1 MGSLE
6 HSKVLAVDAA
16 LAATATGRFLGAAF
30 VAILVVDAFLVGTAF
45 GVDLAV
51 AEALDLLILGLTA
64 VLFFLVFVVAAFL
77 VVVLAVCCRMT
88 CQTLPSPS
96 CCNNQSLVLPE

>member
-6 HSKVLAVDAA
+6 QSKVLVVDAV

-30 VAILVVDAFLVGTAF
+30 GAGLEVDTFLVGAAF
-45 GVDLAV
+45 GVDLTV
-51 AEALDLLILGLTA
+51 AAAFDLLFFGLTA
-64 VLFFLVFVVAAFL
+64 VLSFFVVVVAAFL
-77 VVVLAVCCRMT
+77 VAVLAVCCRMT